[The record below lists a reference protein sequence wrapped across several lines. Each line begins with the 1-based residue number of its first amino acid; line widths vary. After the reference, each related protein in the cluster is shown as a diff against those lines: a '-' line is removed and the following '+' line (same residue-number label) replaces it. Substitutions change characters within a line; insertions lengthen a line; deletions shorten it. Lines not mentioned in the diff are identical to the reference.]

1 MPEYDV
7 IIRNGTIV
15 DGTGGLPAY
24 RGDVAITQGKIAW
37 ISGRIKASATKELD
51 ATRCIVAPGAIDL
64 HTHYDLQLNWEPY
77 ATMSGWHG
85 VTSVTIGQCGFG
97 FAPCKPEDRE
107 AAMRLMTR
115 IEAIP
120 LHTMELGL
128 RWDWVT
134 FPQWLDSLDR
144 HPLGVNV
151 GALVPFNALR
161 LYVLGVEE
169 SRTSVRATE
178 KAIQQMQAILYDA
191 MKAGAFGWSAMKT
204 LVNRPDDGRF
214 IPSQVASNEEFLAL
228 AEVLAEFGVGHIGWT
243 RGAAERPLPPGEPDL
258 IGGGDP
264 GPAVAAVTGAS
275 ALLMEAVEGD
285 APGREREDFLIQ
297 MCLASGRPL
306 QWGAVT
312 YNEHAPTRYKEQLA
326 FLQRAHAEGALMY
339 AQTSA
344 MPSSPV
350 FELAEYNGF
359 DAMPHWID
367 PFVGTP
373 AERIA
378 KLQRPGVRDLMRQD
392 VGKYAGAG
400 GGGDAASDWSKM
412 RVVEVRHPRNFQYE
426 GKTIAELAHM
436 TGKHPMDAMLDLA
449 LDEDL
454 RTEFTFTPAA
464 GTDPKAVGE
473 ILNHAYTHPCVSDG
487 GAHTR
492 YQTLGSWPVTFLA
505 TRVRDQ
511 QMMSLEKAHYKMSG
525 LPAWIAGF
533 TDRGILKEGYAAD
546 IIVYDPAKL
555 GLQYD
560 SPVYAT
566 DFPGGERRIIQK
578 AKGIRYTLVN
588 GVITFEEGTVCT
600 GATPGKLLRSYN
612 MVNREPTAG

>member
-1 MPEYDV
+1 MPEYDM

-15 DGTGGLPAY
+15 DGTGGLPAF
-24 RGDVAITQGKIAW
+24 RGDVAIKNGKIAM
-37 ISGRIKASATKELD
+37 ISGRMRASATKELD
-51 ATRCIVAPGAIDL
+51 ATGCIVAPGAIDL

-97 FAPCKPEDRE
+97 FAPCRPEDRE

-151 GALVPFNALR
+151 GALVPFNTLR
-161 LYVLGVEE
+161 LYVMGIEE
-169 SRTSVRATE
+169 SRTRVQATDKE
-178 KAIQQMQAILYDA
+178 ISQLQAILHEA

-204 LVNRPDDGRF
+204 LANRPDDGRF

-228 AEVLAEFGVGHIGWT
+228 ADVLAEFGVGHIGWT

-258 IGGGDP
+258 IGGGGP

-285 APGREREDFLIQ
+285 APGRGREDFLIQ

-306 QWGAVT
+306 QWGAVSF
-312 YNEHAPTRYKEQLA
+312 NEHAPRRYKEQLA
-326 FLQRAHAEGALMY
+326 FLERAHAAGALMY

-344 MPSSPV
+344 MSSSPV

-359 DAMPHWID
+359 DSMPHWID

-373 AERIA
+373 EERIA
-378 KLQRPGVRDLMRQD
+378 KLKRPGVREPMRQD
-392 VGKYAGAG
+392 VGAYAGAG
-400 GGGDAASDWSKM
+400 GGADAASDWSKM
-412 RVVEVRHPRNFQYE
+412 RVVEVRHPRNYQYE
-426 GKTIAELAHM
+426 GKTIAELAEM

-454 RTEFTFTPAA
+454 RTEFTFIPAA
-464 GTDPKAVGE
+464 GTDPKAVAE
-473 ILNHAYTHPCVSDG
+473 ILNHPYTHPCVSDG

-505 TRVRDQ
+505 MRVRDQ
-511 QMMSLEKAHYKMSG
+511 QMMSLEKAHYKISG

-546 IIVYDPAKL
+546 LIVYDPAKL
-555 GLQYD
+555 GLQSD
-560 SPVYAT
+560 SQVYAT
-566 DFPGGERRIIQK
+566 DFPGGKRRIIQK

-588 GVITFEEGTVCT
+588 GVVTFEEGTVCT
-600 GATPGKLLRSYN
+600 GATPGKLLRSYH
-612 MVNREPTAG
+612 MVSR